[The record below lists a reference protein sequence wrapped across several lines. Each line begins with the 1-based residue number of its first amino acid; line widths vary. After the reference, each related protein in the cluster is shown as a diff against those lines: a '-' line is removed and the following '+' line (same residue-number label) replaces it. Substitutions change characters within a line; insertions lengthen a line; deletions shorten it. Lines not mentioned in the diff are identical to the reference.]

1 MASLKDLRRS
11 IETTKSTR
19 RITSAMKM
27 MSAAKLRRAQTRA
40 EEAKPYA
47 ERSIALAQ
55 SLKGRLLSPA
65 PPLFI
70 GREKEKGE
78 TKTLYL
84 AIASAR
90 GLCGGYNANVAKR
103 VLALANEETEKNI
116 SAILVGRKARPALHR
131 ALGERLLS
139 THEDVNRPVPH
150 EAFAQAIATELI
162 SMFEQ
167 ERFDRCLL
175 VYNHFRSALVQEVVV
190 RTVVP
195 IGADETQATATSQQ
209 HGAGGEGI
217 VQEQEVAFEPER
229 DLLLQK
235 MAPQIVA
242 AQIFEAMLDAFAA
255 EQASR
260 MTAMDNAT
268 RNAGELIDELSLR
281 YNRLRQATITTEL
294 IEIISGSA
302 ALRACR
308 QLESG
313 GYEAPFC
320 HQKARINLRLHQLN
334 SIFLSLPSP

>member
-47 ERSIALAQ
+47 ERSVALAQ
-55 SLKGRLLSPA
+55 SLKGRLLSPV
-65 PPLFI
+65 PPLFA
-70 GREKEKGE
+70 GRDKEE
-78 TKTLYL
+78 EQTKTLYL

-103 VLALANEETEKNI
+103 VVALANDATRNDNI
-116 SAILVGRKARPALHR
+116 YAILVGRKARPALQR

-150 EAFAQAIATELI
+150 EAFAQALATELI
-162 SMFEQ
+162 GMFEQ
-167 ERFDRCLL
+167 GRFDRCLL
-175 VYNHFRSALVQEVVV
+175 VYNHFSSALVQEIVV

-195 IGADETQATATSQQ
+195 IGADGNGGDARSEA
-209 HGAGGEGI
+209 GEGRETEGQGI
-217 VQEQEVAFEPER
+217 AQNIAQDISFEPER

-255 EQASR
+255 EQAAR

-268 RNAGELIDELSLR
+268 RNAGDLIDELSLR
-281 YNRLRQATITTEL
+281 YNRLRQASITTEL
-294 IEIISGSA
+294 IEIISGSE
-302 ALRACR
+302 ALSA
-308 QLESG
+308 
-313 GYEAPFC
+313 
-320 HQKARINLRLHQLN
+320 
-334 SIFLSLPSP
+334 

>member
-40 EEAKPYA
+40 EGAKPYA
-47 ERSIALAQ
+47 KRSVALAQ

-65 PPLFI
+65 PPLFV
-70 GREKEKGE
+70 GREKVDKGDKRGGDGE
-78 TKTLYL
+78 EDQTKTLCL

-103 VLALANEETEKNI
+103 VVALAKDATTGKNLT
-116 SAILVGRKARPALHR
+116 AILVGRKARPVLQR
-131 ALGERLLS
+131 VLGERLLS

-162 SMFEQ
+162 GMFEQ

-190 RTVVP
+190 RTLVP
-195 IGADETQATATSQQ
+195 IGAHDNDDKQSFAQDTAGQDT
-209 HGAGGEGI
+209 AGQDI
-217 VQEQEVAFEPER
+217 VQDMEFEPER
-229 DLLLQK
+229 DLLLQE

-255 EQASR
+255 EQAAR

-268 RNAGELIDELSLR
+268 RNAGDLIDELSLR
-281 YNRLRQATITTEL
+281 YNRLRQASITTEL
-294 IEIISGSA
+294 IEIISGS
-302 ALRACR
+302 
-308 QLESG
+308 
-313 GYEAPFC
+313 EA
-320 HQKARINLRLHQLN
+320 QNA
-334 SIFLSLPSP
+334 

>member
-47 ERSIALAQ
+47 ERSVALAQ
-55 SLKGRLLSPA
+55 SLKGRLLSPV
-65 PPLFI
+65 PPLFA
-70 GREKEKGE
+70 GRDKEE
-78 TKTLYL
+78 EQTKTLYL

-103 VLALANEETEKNI
+103 VVALANDATRNENI
-116 SAILVGRKARPALHR
+116 YAILVGRKARPALQR

-150 EAFAQAIATELI
+150 EAFAQALATELI
-162 SMFEQ
+162 GMFEQ
-167 ERFDRCLL
+167 GRFDRCLL
-175 VYNHFRSALVQEVVV
+175 VYNHFSSALVQEIVV

-195 IGADETQATATSQQ
+195 IGADGNGGDARSEAG
-209 HGAGGEGI
+209 GAGEGRETE
-217 VQEQEVAFEPER
+217 EQDIAHDISFEPER

-255 EQASR
+255 EQAAR

-268 RNAGELIDELSLR
+268 RNAGDLIDELSLR
-281 YNRLRQATITTEL
+281 YNRLRQASITTEL
-294 IEIISGSA
+294 IEIISGSE
-302 ALRACR
+302 ALSA
-308 QLESG
+308 
-313 GYEAPFC
+313 
-320 HQKARINLRLHQLN
+320 
-334 SIFLSLPSP
+334 

>member
-11 IETTKSTR
+11 IKTTKSTR

-55 SLKGRLLSPA
+55 SLRGRLLSPA
-65 PPLFI
+65 PPLFV
-70 GREKEKGE
+70 GRERERGQ
-78 TKTLYL
+78 TKTLCL

-90 GLCGGYNANVAKR
+90 GLCGGYNANIAKR
-103 VLALANEETEKNI
+103 VVALENEETLKENFC
-116 SAILVGRKARPALHR
+116 AILVGRKARPVLQR
-131 ALGERLLS
+131 TLGERLLL

-150 EAFAQAIATELI
+150 EAFAQAIATELV

-167 ERFDRCLL
+167 GRFDRCLL

-195 IGADETQATATSQQ
+195 IGADG
-209 HGAGGEGI
+209 GADFAGDKKDEAGEEDI
-217 VQEQEVAFEPER
+217 VQEITFEPER
-229 DLLLQK
+229 DLLLRK

-255 EQASR
+255 EQAAR

-268 RNAGELIDELSLR
+268 RNAGDLIDELSLR

-294 IEIISGSA
+294 IEIISGSE
-302 ALRACR
+302 ALNA
-308 QLESG
+308 
-313 GYEAPFC
+313 
-320 HQKARINLRLHQLN
+320 
-334 SIFLSLPSP
+334 

>member
-11 IETTKSTR
+11 IDTTKSTR

-27 MSAAKLRRAQTRA
+27 MSAAKLRRAQARA
-40 EEAKPYA
+40 ADAKPYA
-47 ERSIALAQ
+47 KRSVDLAR
-55 SLKGRLLSPA
+55 SLAGRLLSPA
-65 PPLFI
+65 PPLFV
-70 GREKEKGE
+70 GRGKGE
-78 TKTLYL
+78 QTKTLCL
-84 AIASAR
+84 AVASAR

-103 VLALANEETEKNI
+103 VVALANETKDKNNI
-116 SAILVGRKARPALHR
+116 CAILVGRKARPALLR

-162 SMFEQ
+162 GMFEQ

-175 VYNHFRSALVQEVVV
+175 VYNHFHSALVQEVVV
-190 RTVVP
+190 RTLVP
-195 IGADETQATATSQQ
+195 IGADGDATDDE
-209 HGAGGEGI
+209 GE
-217 VQEQEVAFEPER
+217 EQKIAHDIAFEPER

-255 EQASR
+255 EQAAR

-281 YNRLRQATITTEL
+281 YNRLRQASITTEL
-294 IEIISGSA
+294 IEIISGSE
-302 ALRACR
+302 ALSA
-308 QLESG
+308 
-313 GYEAPFC
+313 
-320 HQKARINLRLHQLN
+320 
-334 SIFLSLPSP
+334 

>member
-11 IETTKSTR
+11 IKTTKSTR

-55 SLKGRLLSPA
+55 SLRGRLLSPA
-65 PPLFI
+65 PPLFV
-70 GREKEKGE
+70 GREKEMGQ
-78 TKTLYL
+78 TKTLCL

-90 GLCGGYNANVAKR
+90 GLCGGYNANIAKR
-103 VLALANEETEKNI
+103 VVALENEETLKENFC
-116 SAILVGRKARPALHR
+116 AILVGRKARPVLQR
-131 ALGERLLS
+131 TLGERLLL

-150 EAFAQAIATELI
+150 EAFAQAIATELV

-167 ERFDRCLL
+167 GRFDRCLL

-195 IGADETQATATSQQ
+195 IGADGGADFAGGKRFEKRDE
-209 HGAGGEGI
+209 AGGEEI
-217 VQEQEVAFEPER
+217 VQEIAFEPER
-229 DLLLQK
+229 DLLLRK

-242 AQIFEAMLDAFAA
+242 AQIFESMLDAFAA
-255 EQASR
+255 EQAAR

-268 RNAGELIDELSLR
+268 RNAGDLIDELSLR

-294 IEIISGSA
+294 IEIISGSE
-302 ALRACR
+302 ALNA
-308 QLESG
+308 
-313 GYEAPFC
+313 
-320 HQKARINLRLHQLN
+320 
-334 SIFLSLPSP
+334 

>member
-40 EEAKPYA
+40 EGAKPYA

-65 PPLFI
+65 PPLFV
-70 GREKEKGE
+70 GREKVDKGDKRRGDGEEGE
-78 TKTLYL
+78 TKTLCL

-103 VLALANEETEKNI
+103 VVALAKDATTGKNLT
-116 SAILVGRKARPALHR
+116 AILIGRKARPILQR
-131 ALGERLLS
+131 VLGERLLS

-162 SMFEQ
+162 GMFEQ

-190 RTVVP
+190 RTLVP
-195 IGADETQATATSQQ
+195 IGAHDNDDKQSFEQDTAEQ
-209 HGAGGEGI
+209 GI
-217 VQEQEVAFEPER
+217 VQDMEFEPER
-229 DLLLQK
+229 DLLLQE

-255 EQASR
+255 EQAAR

-268 RNAGELIDELSLR
+268 RNAGDLIDELSLR
-281 YNRLRQATITTEL
+281 YNRLRQASITTEL
-294 IEIISGSA
+294 IEIISGS
-302 ALRACR
+302 
-308 QLESG
+308 
-313 GYEAPFC
+313 EA
-320 HQKARINLRLHQLN
+320 QNA
-334 SIFLSLPSP
+334 

>member
-47 ERSIALAQ
+47 ERSVALAQ
-55 SLKGRLLSPA
+55 SLRGRLLSPA
-65 PPLFI
+65 PPLFV
-70 GREKEKGE
+70 GREKERVQ
-78 TKTLYL
+78 TKTLCL

-90 GLCGGYNANVAKR
+90 GLCGGYNANIAKR
-103 VLALANEETEKNI
+103 VVALENEETLKENF
-116 SAILVGRKARPALHR
+116 SAILVGRKARPTLQR
-131 ALGERLLS
+131 TLGERLLL

-150 EAFAQAIATELI
+150 EAFAQAIATELVG
-162 SMFEQ
+162 MFEQ
-167 ERFDRCLL
+167 GRFDRCLL

-195 IGADETQATATSQQ
+195 IGADG
-209 HGAGGEGI
+209 GANGGADFAGSKGD
-217 VQEQEVAFEPER
+217 QKGDEVGGDEIAFEPER

-235 MAPQIVA
+235 MAPQIIA
-242 AQIFEAMLDAFAA
+242 AQIFEAMLDSFAA
-255 EQASR
+255 EQAAR

-268 RNAGELIDELSLR
+268 RNAGDLIDEISLR

-294 IEIISGSA
+294 IEIISGSE
-302 ALRACR
+302 ALNA
-308 QLESG
+308 
-313 GYEAPFC
+313 
-320 HQKARINLRLHQLN
+320 
-334 SIFLSLPSP
+334 

>member
-40 EEAKPYA
+40 EGAKPYA
-47 ERSIALAQ
+47 ERSVALAQ

-65 PPLFI
+65 PPLFV
-70 GREKEKGE
+70 GREKIDKHDKDNKEKGE
-78 TKTLYL
+78 TKTLCL

-103 VLALANEETEKNI
+103 VVALAKDATTGKNLT
-116 SAILVGRKARPALHR
+116 AILIGRKARPVLQR
-131 ALGERLLS
+131 VLGERLLS

-162 SMFEQ
+162 GMFEQ

-190 RTVVP
+190 RTLVP
-195 IGADETQATATSQQ
+195 IGAHDNDDKQGFEQDTAGQ
-209 HGAGGEGI
+209 GI
-217 VQEQEVAFEPER
+217 VQDMEFEPER
-229 DLLLQK
+229 DLLLQE

-255 EQASR
+255 EQAAR

-268 RNAGELIDELSLR
+268 RNAGDLIDELSLR
-281 YNRLRQATITTEL
+281 YNRLRQASITTEL
-294 IEIISGSA
+294 IEIISGS
-302 ALRACR
+302 
-308 QLESG
+308 
-313 GYEAPFC
+313 EA
-320 HQKARINLRLHQLN
+320 QNA
-334 SIFLSLPSP
+334 

>member
-40 EEAKPYA
+40 EGAKPYA
-47 ERSIALAQ
+47 KRSVALAQ

-65 PPLFI
+65 PPLFV
-70 GREKEKGE
+70 GRDKGDKHDKEKGE
-78 TKTLYL
+78 TKTLCL

-103 VLALANEETEKNI
+103 VVALAKDATTGKNLT
-116 SAILVGRKARPALHR
+116 AILVGRKARPVLQR
-131 ALGERLLS
+131 VLGERLLS

-162 SMFEQ
+162 GMFEQ

-190 RTVVP
+190 RTLVP
-195 IGADETQATATSQQ
+195 IGAHDNDDKQSFAQDTAGQDT
-209 HGAGGEGI
+209 AGQDTAGQDI
-217 VQEQEVAFEPER
+217 VQDMEFEPER
-229 DLLLQK
+229 DLLLQE

-255 EQASR
+255 EQAAR

-268 RNAGELIDELSLR
+268 RNAGDLIDELSLR
-281 YNRLRQATITTEL
+281 YNRLRQASITTEL
-294 IEIISGSA
+294 IEIISGS
-302 ALRACR
+302 
-308 QLESG
+308 
-313 GYEAPFC
+313 EA
-320 HQKARINLRLHQLN
+320 QNA
-334 SIFLSLPSP
+334 

>member
-47 ERSIALAQ
+47 QRSIDLAQ

-65 PPLFI
+65 PPLFV
-70 GREKEKGE
+70 GRGKDAEQ
-78 TKTLYL
+78 TKTLCL

-103 VLALANEETEKNI
+103 VVALANQAATSEQVC
-116 SAILVGRKARPALHR
+116 AILIGRKARPALQR

-162 SMFEQ
+162 GMFEQ
-167 ERFDRCLL
+167 DRFDRCLL
-175 VYNHFRSALVQEVVV
+175 VYNHFCSALVQEVVV
-190 RTVVP
+190 RELLP
-195 IGADETQATATSQQ
+195 IGAHDGNGDSAATGGQGQQQDKNQNENQAPPPSQD
-209 HGAGGEGI
+209 I
-217 VQEQEVAFEPER
+217 AFEPER

-242 AQIFEAMLDAFAA
+242 AQVFEAMLDAFAS
-255 EQASR
+255 EQAAR

-281 YNRLRQATITTEL
+281 YNRLRQASITTEL
-294 IEIISGSA
+294 IEIISGSE
-302 ALRACR
+302 ALNA
-308 QLESG
+308 
-313 GYEAPFC
+313 
-320 HQKARINLRLHQLN
+320 
-334 SIFLSLPSP
+334 

>member
-11 IETTKSTR
+11 IDTTKSTR

-27 MSAAKLRRAQTRA
+27 MSAAKLRRAQARA

-47 ERSIALAQ
+47 ERSIDLAR
-55 SLKGRLLSPA
+55 SLAGRLLSPA
-65 PPLFI
+65 PPLFV
-70 GREKEKGE
+70 GRGKGE
-78 TKTLYL
+78 QTKTLCL
-84 AIASAR
+84 AVASAR

-103 VLALANEETEKNI
+103 VVALANETKDKNNI
-116 SAILVGRKARPALHR
+116 CAILVGRKARPALLR

-162 SMFEQ
+162 GMFEQ

-175 VYNHFRSALVQEVVV
+175 VYNHFHSALVQEVVV
-190 RTVVP
+190 RTLVP
-195 IGADETQATATSQQ
+195 IGADGDAADDTTDDK
-209 HGAGGEGI
+209 GE
-217 VQEQEVAFEPER
+217 EQKIAHDIAFEPER

-255 EQASR
+255 EQAAR

-281 YNRLRQATITTEL
+281 YNRLRQASITTEL
-294 IEIISGSA
+294 IEIISGSE
-302 ALRACR
+302 ALSA
-308 QLESG
+308 
-313 GYEAPFC
+313 
-320 HQKARINLRLHQLN
+320 
-334 SIFLSLPSP
+334 

>member
-11 IETTKSTR
+11 IDTTKSTR

-27 MSAAKLRRAQTRA
+27 MSAAKLRRAQARA
-40 EEAKPYA
+40 ADAKPYA
-47 ERSIALAQ
+47 KRSVDLAR
-55 SLKGRLLSPA
+55 SLAGRLLSPA
-65 PPLFI
+65 PPLFV
-70 GREKEKGE
+70 GRGKGE
-78 TKTLYL
+78 QTKTLCL
-84 AIASAR
+84 AVASAR

-103 VLALANEETEKNI
+103 VVALANETKDKNNI
-116 SAILVGRKARPALHR
+116 CAILVGRKARPALLR

-162 SMFEQ
+162 GMFEQ

-175 VYNHFRSALVQEVVV
+175 VYNHFHSALVQEVVV
-190 RTVVP
+190 RTLVP
-195 IGADETQATATSQQ
+195 IGADGDAADDE
-209 HGAGGEGI
+209 GE
-217 VQEQEVAFEPER
+217 EQKIAHDIAFEPER

-255 EQASR
+255 EQAAR

-281 YNRLRQATITTEL
+281 YNRLRQASITTEL
-294 IEIISGSA
+294 IEIISGSE
-302 ALRACR
+302 ALSA
-308 QLESG
+308 
-313 GYEAPFC
+313 
-320 HQKARINLRLHQLN
+320 
-334 SIFLSLPSP
+334 